1 MASNRT
7 SRQRRNAAYQQ
18 PAQQVYN
25 GQLPKDPNFVN
36 TWDNESNPNGDN
48 NYKDPIDYSKDYP
61 EQPPVDA
68 PVQRR
73 EPTPYNE
80 MVAIQ
85 EPVQQEPTLGSR
97 SYQSFQEYAQPFM
110 SESRESRQTYDASPY
125 QTAYD
130 SQVGSINQ
138 LATNNASQVNVE
150 RQRAIEEAKAQAAD
164 ETKQI
169 EETYDPNLQVL
180 KQSLSD
186 RGILD
191 SSAAGQKLI
200 KLLTDNQDSVKRVQ
214 ESLTKR
220 TQEIEQTYSQRS
232 AQIQQQTQAAIAD
245 QQSLLAQRLDALQ
258 KDKRV
263 AEESKKQ
270 FEYQIYKDYQNQ
282 LDSIE
287 QQNQEAQ
294 QQEQKMRQQAFDNEL
309 ALANLTGSYQG
320 QPTYKADQAAIDN
333 ELAQAKFEIAQL
345 KKTGGGGGSGGGA
358 GSNADVQQGI
368 SDIQA
373 LIAQGYTPEDAY
385 ALVSGRYSAA
395 GKRALSQAFIS
406 AATTPVQPAVN
417 PAAKA
422 VLPNLPGVGGLLSTG
437 LNALFGGKSTTAPQT
452 AIQLTPA
459 QRKTLQDK
467 ASAKKTVYNDPF

>member
-1 MASNRT
+1 MASNR
-7 SRQRRNAAYQQ
+7 SRNRRNSGYQQ
-18 PAQQVYN
+18 PVQEQQGYASV
-25 GQLPKDPNFVN
+25 LPKDPNFVQ
-36 TWDNESNPNGDN
+36 TWDTQADQ
-48 NYKDPIDYSKDYP
+48 NYKDPIDYNRQYQ
-61 EQPPVDA
+61 EQQQETVPPKT
-68 PVQRR
+68 
-73 EPTPYNE
+73 EPLPYSQITAE
-80 MVAIQ
+80 QLPIQ
-85 EPVQQEPTLGSR
+85 EQQQQSPAAR
-97 SYQSFQEYAQPFM
+97 SYESFQEYAAPFM
-110 SESRESRQTYDASPY
+110 QQSRADRRAYDASPY
-125 QTAYD
+125 QTAYE

-138 LATNNASQVNVE
+138 LATNNASQVNIE
-150 RQRAIEEAKAQAAD
+150 RQRAIDEAKAQADD

-169 EETYDPNLQVL
+169 QESYDPNLQVL

-186 RGILD
+186 RGIFD

-214 ESLTKR
+214 DNLSKR
-220 TQEIEQTYSQRS
+220 KSEIEQTYSQRS

-270 FEYQIYKDYQNQ
+270 FQYQIYKDYQNQ

-287 QQNQEAQ
+287 KQTQDAQ
-294 QQEQKMRQQAFDNEL
+294 QQEERMRQQAFENEL
-309 ALANLTGSYQG
+309 ALANLTGMYQG
-320 QPTYKADQAAIDN
+320 QPTYKAEQAGIDN
-333 ELAQAKFEIAQL
+333 ELAQAKFEIAQF
-345 KKTGGGGGSGGGA
+345 KKTGGGA

-385 ALVSGRYSAA
+385 SLVSGRYSAA

-417 PAAKA
+417 PVAQAI
-422 VLPNLPGVGGLLSTG
+422 VPNLPGLGGLLGTG
-437 LNALFGGKSTTAPQT
+437 INALFGKKSAAPVP
-452 AIQLTPA
+452 AIQLNPS
-459 QRKTLQDK
+459 QRKTTQEK